1 MQSEILSLLYDIL
14 DRVER
19 IEEVVVGKR
28 PESPAK
34 TEKPELVIVETE
46 ADETV
51 VEFPKLD

>member
-28 PESPAK
+28 PEPPAK